1 MSAELYLAPRDLFY
15 RRPGAW
21 GWLIGWM
28 ATGSVALG
36 VGALIVTLAVMT
48 GFRED
53 IRGKIL
59 GVQPHVI
66 LTSFTGQFTP
76 NAATL
81 EELFKR
87 SGHIQAWSPY
97 VSGQVLMGRGSQN

>member
-1 MSAELYLAPRDLFY
+1 MSAELYLA
-15 RRPGAW
+15 RRYLLNRRHGAW

-66 LTSFTGQFTP
+66 LTSFSGQFTP
-76 NAATL
+76 NAETL
-81 EELFKR
+81 EQLFKKNGHVR
-87 SGHIQAWSPY
+87 SWSAY
-97 VSGQVLMGRGSQN
+97 VSGQVLMGHAS